1 MFSILPIK
9 FNTSLISKSSSQR
22 FYQQFIMPNIHRVS
36 SIYLSNVFIIDLILS
51 SFQNIIIFTQLKT
64 LIIDNIN
71 FESLKNFLEHLTSL
85 SKLSFLM
92 INSFD
97 KNCDKSIVYYQIFRL
112 PTLKFCILSLYDND
126 GSDPL
131 PIAVDNFSSIE
142 YLVIKNRVSLN
153 ELIVL
158 LSYVPQLR
166 RLSINCQYYFYNEQ
180 NENFSIVLD
189 HLTHISIKLQDITF
203 DHVEPFIMRFFK
215 HLQVLHISTNND
227 NEYLNAKR
235 WKAVILSY
243 MPQLR
248 IFDIQHKNFSFNHGI
263 NKITCQ
269 TLMNQFNTS
278 FWTERKWFFTHQY
291 NGFEHSSCSIFY
303 SIQPYRRKFYT
314 LSSRPNQCNC
324 PIHIEHRLNSVRHV
338 HIEKKSTMSNCSMY
352 FPNATE
358 LTISDNLYN
367 SGALIEC
374 PISRIIPLSQLT
386 KIIIDYDVVRTS
398 DIIKILHGAH
408 NCYTLILNSLLT
420 DELDLLSLSC
430 SKTNQFMFNRN
441 NIRNLIVKSWC
452 TFEQVQ
458 LLVCLCPRLQH
469 LTVSILQDDF
479 RSAIKYLLRNND
491 NTRQLFSLNIK
502 SSGDIW
508 IEKLMNII
516 LEERQL
522 NEVSVE
528 VIGYFQCYLWW

>member
-1 MFSILPIK
+1 
-9 FNTSLISKSSSQR
+9 
-22 FYQQFIMPNIHRVS
+22 
-36 SIYLSNVFIIDLILS
+36 
-51 SFQNIIIFTQLKT
+51 
-64 LIIDNIN
+64 
-71 FESLKNFLEHLTSL
+71 
-85 SKLSFLM
+85 
-92 INSFD
+92 
-97 KNCDKSIVYYQIFRL
+97 
-112 PTLKFCILSLYDND
+112 
-126 GSDPL
+126 
-131 PIAVDNFSSIE
+131 
-142 YLVIKNRVSLN
+142 
-153 ELIVL
+153 
-158 LSYVPQLR
+158 
-166 RLSINCQYYFYNEQ
+166 
-180 NENFSIVLD
+180 
-189 HLTHISIKLQDITF
+189 
-203 DHVEPFIMRFFK
+203 
-215 HLQVLHISTNND
+215 
-227 NEYLNAKR
+227 
-235 WKAVILSY
+235 
-243 MPQLR
+243 
-248 IFDIQHKNFSFNHGI
+248 
-263 NKITCQ
+263 
-269 TLMNQFNTS
+269 
-278 FWTERKWFFTHQY
+278 
-291 NGFEHSSCSIFY
+291 
-303 SIQPYRRKFYT
+303 
-314 LSSRPNQCNC
+314 
-324 PIHIEHRLNSVRHV
+324 
-338 HIEKKSTMSNCSMY
+338 MY